1 MEVVD
6 LKRKIGRML
15 PVRRPEMV
23 HRSPVDYDRRENAR
37 VVEKELFEGDESE
50 SDEEEDMKDYTLVKR
65 MAEEI
70 CDYFVAKDVY
80 AGRVTDTEPPVVE
93 LYGID
98 EEIIRITVD
107 TE

>member
-1 MEVVD
+1 
-6 LKRKIGRML
+6 ML

-23 HRSPVDYDRRENAR
+23 HKSPVDYDRRENAR
-37 VVEKELFEGDESE
+37 VVEKELSE
-50 SDEEEDMKDYTLVKR
+50 SDEEEGMKDYTLVKQ